1 MEKDKEINLE
11 KLLFSAFDMYKKTIN
26 KKDKNY
32 QTICEIKAELKQ
44 SKTIKNY
51 EIIKK
56 YCILSV
62 EPAENPNLK
71 VILKITKTIDSL
83 INYTLIDISILQITI
98 EHYLLYIY
106 NNLLKIEFDFELQ
119 NKILII
125 INKIIENKDLYI
137 HDIIFKLIL
146 KIFLIMIIL
155 SKNNND
161 FQSIVKNNFNNLTDL
176 IINNIKNS
184 WDFNINVPKHIYYY
198 KNYEELASQSPTK
211 TELFNKILLDEYYF
225 ISQKYLNYLIDL
237 IEIQNKLNDN
247 NIEIISKFINI
258 IKRNDNISH
267 FKNEIEKLKLEEYKE
282 LFYNEYPIGKYGWC
296 IYCRKTSNKWDEK
309 INFPVCESKNC
320 LNIIYKSI
328 SLINSRNDY
337 LNMIILIFLSSSIG
351 VEEKKEE
358 NSNEINSFY
367 RDFCLNLIK
376 DLIEKGSKYF
386 SYDYDLIFIMK
397 EFLKD
402 SLFKNSLSNDYNIFT
417 TSLNLFI
424 TIIKTYREN
433 LKDQLEIFF
442 GKILNTVL
450 ISDVFGYEYKNAILD
465 MLILLT
471 EDISFFVEI
480 YVNYDCDVNY
490 YGVFQNLIDL
500 LTKII
505 NGLYKRQKNLRINEE
520 ENLSK
525 KTLIFIDKFIH
536 KLNELVE
543 NNLNKKNNTEIIE
556 NINQENSKE
565 ENNISTDNNIINSNV
580 DDLKYKIN
588 KNLKIKQLLQKAI
601 ELFNFGK
608 SSSDCLNYLK
618 DENFVFSEEAF
629 NNIKSDYI
637 KNLDINLSE
646 NIKLEEGKKNII
658 SKYKTIISEISID
671 ESSSNIK
678 KINIMQKPFI
688 SNINPLI
695 YLLDNT
701 DRENYDNITYENY
714 IAFEMARFIRTNLK
728 QLKRDKLGDYL
739 CSGKPFNIIVVTYFI
754 NSFDFKNLHILDCLR
769 LLFNELP
776 LIGEGQIIGRI
787 IQIFGSRYHKENP
800 SILKDPDIAY
810 YLAYLIIILNTDL
823 HRDEVDQKMTVKQ
836 FIDSFNQSYQNQ
848 GVSEKYLTD
857 IYYKILNDPIVIPGQ
872 KLSKSK
878 KNKDFIYKE
887 RESVIASSFK
897 NLENISSI
905 YNNYIREVD
914 NDNIR
919 NLIEFSW
926 SNFLSIFSQQLL
938 LSNDNEIIKICLDD
952 LLTMT
957 KTLSI
962 LRLNKYSE
970 AFINTVINMI
980 NINEKKELGM
990 KNIECIK
997 QLIQFASQNGKF
1009 IKTNWESIL
1018 NIVSKIEYYQFTN
1031 IETITK
1037 DIQNKPKISNNEKE
1051 KEIEINLNNR
1061 EIINNNIIDVLCD
1074 NIFSNT
1080 IYFDEEA
1087 IVNFVQG
1094 LCSVSINELNDYYTP
1109 RIYSL
1114 HKLVEVAEFNIK
1126 RIQAEWVKIWN
1137 LIGTHLIHVIINI
1150 NNENIT
1156 TDALD
1161 NLKQIICKLLQKNDL
1176 FIYNFQMKFVEPF
1189 QIIFTKCNNDNIKER
1204 VLNYIY
1210 HIIGTY
1216 SKIIYSGWI
1225 VIFNILKEGLKLNN
1239 SKMNEEI
1246 KNILQKINEDF
1257 SLIYNNV
1264 NSDVFKGYVEC
1275 LCLMYLE
1282 DNLREYSF
1290 DSILRLFSKIINDKL
1305 NDENKEKNSLN
1316 LQIKYKKYEFA
1327 KIFLYGFDELIYIDV
1342 EKYLN
1347 LLFEVIYKNLD
1358 DIISSDIYLLIYIY
1372 YGYFKT
1378 HICCLLFNFMNFNI
1392 EFFDDK
1398 LLSDEY
1404 KIFRKE
1410 NGIDDKFSN
1419 IQLFLNNTI
1428 LEDIK
1433 NIEKNNFH
1441 FLIKESENIQLIK
1454 IIKEI
1459 KTLYE
1464 KEAHVDLLYKKLK
1477 LFHNFNPK
1485 KLSIF
1490 INLFI
1495 EKIFKLFETIPKNN
1509 FNFMYYY
1516 NDLIIIIFKLSFF
1529 NQEKKLLIDLV
1540 TQKIQ
1545 LNYDLSMNLLN
1556 NIYQINKK
1564 VLIYFSSF
1572 SVKINEDKILDLI
1585 SFYYLYTNLILNL
1598 TVFFINDVEDNYK
1611 IISEIFLKFLEMDS
1625 QNQFKSYKIIE
1636 LNQYI
1641 SLLLVLQN
1649 IKQILLQKIKN
1660 PNNQFQLMN
1669 ILKSLYDIFIKY
1681 KLDEKESP
1689 FLQIINIELESI
1701 FPHFLQILSEE
1712 DLSITFNYLIDF
1724 IDSDNQEIRT
1734 SSKNILSEFVDK
1746 ELCIFNSYDEI
1757 SKE

>member
-1 MEKDKEINLE
+1 
-11 KLLFSAFDMYKKTIN
+11 
-26 KKDKNY
+26 
-32 QTICEIKAELKQ
+32 
-44 SKTIKNY
+44 
-51 EIIKK
+51 
-56 YCILSV
+56 
-62 EPAENPNLK
+62 
-71 VILKITKTIDSL
+71 
-83 INYTLIDISILQITI
+83 
-98 EHYLLYIY
+98 
-106 NNLLKIEFDFELQ
+106 
-119 NKILII
+119 
-125 INKIIENKDLYI
+125 
-137 HDIIFKLIL
+137 
-146 KIFLIMIIL
+146 MII
-155 SKNNND
+155 
-161 FQSIVKNNFNNLTDL
+161 
-176 IINNIKNS
+176 
-184 WDFNINVPKHIYYY
+184 Y
-198 KNYEELASQSPTK
+198 
-211 TELFNKILLDEYYF
+211 
-225 ISQKYLNYLIDL
+225 
-237 IEIQNKLNDN
+237 
-247 NIEIISKFINI
+247 
-258 IKRNDNISH
+258 
-267 FKNEIEKLKLEEYKE
+267 
-282 LFYNEYPIGKYGWC
+282 
-296 IYCRKTSNKWDEK
+296 
-309 INFPVCESKNC
+309 
-320 LNIIYKSI
+320 
-328 SLINSRNDY
+328 
-337 LNMIILIFLSSSIG
+337 IFLSSNLGFDEST
-351 VEEKKEE
+351 EE
-358 NSNEINSFY
+358 NSNEIRLY
-367 RDFCLNLIK
+367 CREFCLNLIQEI
-376 DLIEKGSKYF
+376 IERGSKYF
-386 SYDYDLIFIMK
+386 INDYDLIFILK

-424 TIIKTYREN
+424 TIIKNYREN
-433 LKDQLEIFF
+433 LKDQIEIFF
-442 GKILNTVL
+442 GKILTTILV
-450 ISDVFGYEYKNAILD
+450 SDVFGFEYKNAILD
-465 MLILLT
+465 TLINLT
-471 EDISFFVEI
+471 ENISFFVEI

-500 LTKII
+500 LTKIM
-505 NGLYKRQKNLRINEE
+505 NGLYKKQKNLKVNEE
-520 ENLSK
+520 QILNK
-525 KTLIFIDKFIH
+525 KTLSFLDKFVH
-536 KLNELVE
+536 KLYDLVE
-543 NNLNKKNNTEIIE
+543 YNLNKNNSNEIIDS

-565 ENNISTDNNIINSNV
+565 ENSNISTESNSSNNTNF
-580 DDLKYKIN
+580 DDLKDKIN
-588 KNLKIKQLLQKAI
+588 KNLKIKKLLQKAI

-608 SSSDCLNYLK
+608 SSNDCLNYLK
-618 DENFVFSEEAF
+618 TENLIYSEESF
-629 NNIKSDYI
+629 NKIKEDYI
-637 KNLDINLSE
+637 KNLNIALTE
-646 NIKLEEGKKNII
+646 NIKIEEGKKNIL
-658 SKYKTIISEISID
+658 SKYRSIISEISI
-671 ESSSNIK
+671 EETSNLK
-678 KINIMQKPFI
+678 NLNIMQKPFI

-701 DRENYDNITYENY
+701 ERENYDNLTYENY

-728 QLKRDKLGDYL
+728 QLKREKLGDYL

-823 HRDEVDQKMTVKQ
+823 HRDEVDQKMTIKQ

-872 KLSKSK
+872 KLSKNK

-905 YNNYIREVD
+905 YNNYIREID

-926 SNFLSIFSQQLL
+926 SNFLSILSQQLL
-938 LSNDNEIIKICLDD
+938 LSNDIEIIKICLDD

-997 QLIQFASQNGKF
+997 QLIQYASQNGKY
-1009 IKTNWESIL
+1009 IKINWESIL

-1037 DIQNKPKISNNEKE
+1037 DIQNKQKLSNNEKE

-1061 EIINNNIIDVLCD
+1061 ELINNNIIDVLCD

-1150 NNENIT
+1150 KNENIT

-1210 HIIGTY
+1210 HIIVTY

-1239 SKMNEEI
+1239 CKMNEEI

-1290 DSILRLFSKIINDKL
+1290 DSIIRLFSKIIHDKL

-1316 LQIKYKKYEFA
+1316 LQKYKKYEFA

-1347 LLFEVIYKNLD
+1347 LLFEVIHKNLD
-1358 DIISSDIYLLIYIY
+1358 DIISNDIYILIYIY

-1378 HICCLLFNFMNFNI
+1378 HICCLLFNFMNFNL

-1404 KIFRKE
+1404 KIFKKE

-1428 LEDIK
+1428 IEDVKKIENK
-1433 NIEKNNFH
+1433 NFE
-1441 FLIKESENIQLIK
+1441 FLVKENENLQLIK
-1454 IIKEI
+1454 ILKEI

-1477 LFHNFNPK
+1477 LFHIFNPK
-1485 KLSIF
+1485 K
-1490 INLFI
+1490 
-1495 EKIFKLFETIPKNN
+1495 
-1509 FNFMYYY
+1509 
-1516 NDLIIIIFKLSFF
+1516 
-1529 NQEKKLLIDLV
+1529 
-1540 TQKIQ
+1540 
-1545 LNYDLSMNLLN
+1545 
-1556 NIYQINKK
+1556 
-1564 VLIYFSSF
+1564 
-1572 SVKINEDKILDLI
+1572 
-1585 SFYYLYTNLILNL
+1585 
-1598 TVFFINDVEDNYK
+1598 K
-1611 IISEIFLKFLEMDS
+1611 IINF
-1625 QNQFKSYKIIE
+1625 Y
-1636 LNQYI
+1636 
-1641 SLLLVLQN
+1641 
-1649 IKQILLQKIKN
+1649 
-1660 PNNQFQLMN
+1660 
-1669 ILKSLYDIFIKY
+1669 
-1681 KLDEKESP
+1681 
-1689 FLQIINIELESI
+1689 
-1701 FPHFLQILSEE
+1701 
-1712 DLSITFNYLIDF
+1712 
-1724 IDSDNQEIRT
+1724 
-1734 SSKNILSEFVDK
+1734 
-1746 ELCIFNSYDEI
+1746 
-1757 SKE
+1757 